1 MERRMESHEWFQRMV
16 NEDEFVM
23 KIVWFDKAQFKL
35 NGTVNRHNCVYW
47 AQENLHVHVYKAV
60 NLPGG
65 ECVVW
70 IVS

>member
-16 NEDEFVM
+16 NEDEYVM

-47 AQENLHVHVYKAV
+47 SPENIRVHDK
-60 NLPGG
+60 
-65 ECVVW
+65 
-70 IVS
+70 